1 MTDRSPTN
9 QPADRPTDRQTERPF
24 HKEVTHKTRSN
35 RDNMGADEKGELLGD
50 EVGEVDQRGPLGR
63 VPGQNKQLNKDEP

>member
-1 MTDRSPTN
+1 
-9 QPADRPTDRQTERPF
+9 
-24 HKEVTHKTRSN
+24 
-35 RDNMGADEKGELLGD
+35 MGADEKGELLGD